1 MPGGSPVTKAA
12 IARLGVQVAVPS
24 RGDIARGLGWMP
36 QVISGIFKAVNQKKN
51 AELQK
56 DINKTTQSLHELAG
70 NEANIQKSR
79 NDRIRQT
86 EQEGLKST
94 LAAYK
99 KSIKEGKSMA
109 QDAFEAPYSGRAT
122 ENFMASVKGWGD
134 LGKQGNAAMNKLFQD
149 GHKGFDLIKESAKAF
164 YALDEEGRK
173 AMLDG
178 LRTELTRRQDIDKHL
193 KQQKADILAA
203 QEKEG
208 WGGTMMLG
216 GQQVNISDAYDDVNK
231 QLYESGKNVKWAQER
246 FEFFGK
252 TLDKTTEG
260 TQAYNQEVKN
270 TRERLAGL
278 VNKLQETYAEY
289 DRIGRVV
296 TEKVSAA
303 LQGFRSML
311 QQSVITLTLFYYK
324 LNQVVEGFMQF
335 EKELINAQSIFQTTN
350 ETLYTLSNQIV
361 RFGTE
366 FGISYDNAARGLY
379 QFASAG
385 LSAEDSIKVLN
396 DTLKLSMAVQGDHNT
411 ISKLTTQVIF
421 GFGLQM
427 DQATEVTDKFAHA
440 INKSLIE
447 YQDLASAI
455 KFSMPFFVSSGQS
468 LDTLLG
474 ALQVLTNRA
483 LEAGIAGRG
492 LRQALAEF
500 TQHAD
505 DNSAA
510 FRQLGVEILDQEGN
524 MRDLTDI
531 AHQFNS
537 AMGESATDME
547 VMMTLMQ
554 DLNIRGATA
563 FIHLAQNADEFTAA
577 VQDLENSA
585 GAAHEM
591 AMIQQESLFN
601 QVQILKNA
609 LLAPFLLADPAA
621 VARGE
626 MNQFAESVHSVVENL
641 KGMLIVETENGEAL
655 SEFGFQLRNI
665 AVVGLERFGEILDRV
680 VNLMVE
686 FTEEGVLNF
695 NLLKLYFLPLSMIVK
710 VFEILGP
717 NLTRAAMALFVLN
730 KTLALTTFATAA
742 WSAASWLA
750 AGNLVYL
757 SFASVGWQRAG
768 LLIWV
773 GNQFLEVSFLQ
784 LGAAITGAFLG
795 LYAGYHLGKMI
806 ADSFGPVITVVLG
819 LALAFGAMW
828 AAATMGASA
837 ITTLKGW
844 AALTVGMGGLGM
856 AMAGIG
862 SAFKP
867 SEDAFD
873 MSGYEAQL
881 SGNYALGATGGAS
894 GGSQEALYVN
904 KLVYTDSNVSEQMR
918 TSAQMQKGAT
928 GAFV

>member
-1 MPGGSPVTKAA
+1 MPGGSPVTQAA
-12 IARLGVQVAVPS
+12 IARLGVQVALPS

-109 QDAFEAPYSGRAT
+109 QDAFEAPYSSRAT
-122 ENFMASVKGWGD
+122 DDFMASVKGWGD
-134 LGKQGNAAMNKLFQD
+134 LGKQGNAAMNKLFKD

-231 QLYESGKNVKWAQER
+231 QLYESGKAVNYAKER

-252 TLDKTTEG
+252 TLNKNAEG
-260 TQAYNQEVKN
+260 TRAYNQEVKN
-270 TRERLAGL
+270 TRERLTGL
-278 VNKLQETYAEY
+278 VQKLQETYAQY
-289 DRIGRVV
+289 DKVGRVI

-303 LQGFRSML
+303 LQGFRSVL

-324 LNQVVEGFMQF
+324 LNQVVDGFMQF
-335 EKELINAQSIFQTTN
+335 EKELVNAQSIFQTTN

-447 YQDLASAI
+447 YQDLASAV

-510 FRQLGVEILDQEGN
+510 FRKLGVEILDQEGN

-563 FIHLAQNADEFTAA
+563 FIHLAQNADEFESA
-577 VQDLENSA
+577 VNDLQNSA

-601 QVQILKNA
+601 QIQILKNA

-626 MNQFAESVHSVVENL
+626 MNEFAESVHNVVANL

-655 SEFGFQLRNI
+655 SKFGFQLRNI
-665 AVVGLERFGEILDRV
+665 AVVGLQRFGEILDRV

-695 NLLKLYFLPLSMIVK
+695 NLLKLYFLPLSIIVK

-717 NLTRAAMALFVLN
+717 NVTRAAVALFILN

-742 WSAASWLA
+742 WSAATWLA
-750 AGNLVYL
+750 AGNLVYITV
-757 SFASVGWQRAG
+757 ASVGWRHAG
-768 LLIWV
+768 LQIWI
-773 GNQFLEVSFLQ
+773 GNEFLTISFLQ
-784 LGAAITGAFLG
+784 LAAAISGAFVG
-795 LYAGYHLGKMI
+795 LMVGYQLGKAI
-806 ADSFGPVITVVLG
+806 ANSFGPVITVVLG
-819 LALAFGAMW
+819 LALAFAAMW
-828 AAATMGASA
+828 AAATMGAST
-837 ITTLKGW
+837 ITTLAGW
-844 AALTVGMGGLGM
+844 AALTVGMAGVGI
-856 AMAGIG
+856 AVAGIG
-862 SAFKP
+862 AAFKP

-881 SGNYALGATGGAS
+881 AGNYSLGDVSATS
-894 GGSQEALYVN
+894 SSQEALYVN